1 MLENEQ
7 VGLLLLLLLLLAAG
21 CCWRRRCSR
30 LLRAMAGRA
39 WVRVAGAV
47 AVGVAL
53 GAGGARARPLNV
65 GFLVPMSDGV
75 SGQTSCDDDLLLH
88 AGYCQWYGTAAK
100 PAGELALTTTG
111 LLAVEHFNAR
121 NGKYVKEL
129 AALGDCSVQ
138 MTTAVEDD
146 GSDASLSVRN
156 MFKMID
162 SGVPPDVVIGTDTSS
177 SSRATAVVSG
187 VFGIP
192 QLSYWATSS
201 TLDNKVDYPLFMR
214 SIPTDDALAFSVC
227 KYWVSKG
234 YKFAS
239 VVYVNDNYGEA
250 WQAAVVKQCAKMGM
264 KQVLTMPFSD
274 GTLEEVDA
282 QMKTLAASIKATGI
296 NVVLLVLV
304 DLGFSSYFKAAYELN
319 MTGAGTSL
327 MVSGGTTSDFANLG
341 AKYYAHATGTLYAAS
356 TGGVAS
362 NPTFKAFMDDWP
374 AVNRTAI
381 NARMPAHWQLQADFF
396 QNVPADKMEI
406 TDAGVFAYDNV
417 ILTGLFACAK
427 FPDGNFSAD
436 FGQQLFDARQEIT
449 FNGLSGRVVINEVGN
464 RAPETANYV
473 LNNLM
478 VDDAGVFSLQ
488 SAGVYNTTREAW
500 VIVEGGE
507 LLNGNSRA
515 PIASMT
521 LPLHDRRLPGNV
533 KSACYVLFAINMC
546 VGAAF
551 VSWALINH
559 KHAVV
564 RASQTKFLI
573 IIGLGCMLSSSAII
587 PITID
592 DTGQTE
598 TDYDWDKQVA
608 LDGNAIDLAANLGC
622 RLSVWLYCTGF
633 VLVYS
638 SLGAK
643 IWRVRVI
650 FSNTKLRK
658 VSISNNLLFS
668 MIATALII
676 DWSLIGV
683 WTAHTGDQ
691 KLAFRRTVLSRDR
704 FENPLTSAGA
714 CYSSVSTTFILLL
727 AAFHLSLLLIGSI
740 VAYQARNVSTSFN
753 EGKYVAVAMASNL
766 QVLALAIPVLVIAGD
781 NPASST
787 FLRSGV
793 IFLSDLTCMCVIFIP
808 KIVAWKAGATSSGDS
823 SATSAATVVPSSGGS
838 SVEKS

>member
-1 MLENEQ
+1 M
-7 VGLLLLLLLLLAAG
+7 
-21 CCWRRRCSR
+21 
-30 LLRAMAGRA
+30 RAVTRA
-39 WVRVAGAV
+39 AGAV
-47 AVGVAL
+47 ALGVVL
-53 GAGGARARPLNV
+53 GAGDARARPLKV
-65 GFLVPMSDGV
+65 GFLIPISDGV
-75 SGQTSCDDDLLLH
+75 SGQTSCSADQMFH
-88 AGYCQWYGTAAK
+88 AGYCQWYGTAEA
-100 PAGELALTTTG
+100 PAGELALATTG

-129 AALGDCSVQ
+129 GALGGCSVQ
-138 MTTAVEDD
+138 MTTTVEDD

-156 MFKMID
+156 LFKMID
-162 SGVPPDVVIGTDTSS
+162 TDIPDVVIGTDTSS

-201 TLDNKVDYPLFMR
+201 TLDNKADYPLFMR

-239 VVYVNDNYGEA
+239 VVYVNDNFGEA

-274 GTLEEVDA
+274 GTLEEVDE

-296 NVVLLVLV
+296 NVVLLVIV
-304 DLGFSSYFKAAYELN
+304 DLGLSSYFKAAFELG
-319 MTGAGTSL
+319 MTGSGTSL
-327 MVSGGTTSDFANLG
+327 MVSGGTSSDYANLEP
-341 AKYYAHATGTLYAAS
+341 KHLPHLTGTLYAAS
-356 TGGVAS
+356 TGGVAT
-362 NPTFKAFMDDWP
+362 NPVFKAFMDDWP
-374 AVNRTAI
+374 TVNRTAV
-381 NARMPAHWQLQADFF
+381 NARMPAHWQLPVSFF

-417 ILTGLFACAK
+417 IFAGLFACAN
-427 FPDGNFSAD
+427 FPDGNFPAD
-436 FGQQLFDARQEIT
+436 FGQRLFDARQQVNFT
-449 FNGLSGRVVINEVGN
+449 GLSGHVVFDEVGN

-473 LNNLM
+473 LSNL
-478 VDDAGVFSLQ
+478 VAQYNAADNSSSFSLVP
-488 SAGVYNTTREAW
+488 AGVYNTTSEAW
-500 VIVEGGE
+500 VLVADGE

-515 PIASMT
+515 PIMSMT
-521 LPLHDRRLPGNV
+521 LPLHDRRLPGSV
-533 KSACYVLFAINMC
+533 KTACYVLFAINMC
-546 VGAAF
+546 VGASFIA
-551 VSWALINH
+551 WAVINRSH
-559 KHAVV
+559 VVV

-573 IIGLGCMLSSSAII
+573 IIALGCMLSSSAII

-592 DTGQTE
+592 DTGLSE
-598 TDYDWDKQVA
+598 ALYDWNNKVA
-608 LDGNAIDLAANLGC
+608 LNGTAQDIAANLGC

-633 VLVYS
+633 VLTYS

-650 FSNTKLRK
+650 FNNAKLKK
-658 VSISNNLLFS
+658 VNISNNLLFG
-668 MIATALII
+668 MIAAALLV
-676 DWSLIGV
+676 DWTLISV
-683 WTAHTGDQ
+683 WTAQVGDD

-704 FENPLTSAGA
+704 FDNPLSSAGA

-727 AAFHLSLLLIGSI
+727 AAFHLSLLLSGSI

-793 IFLSDLTCMCVIFIP
+793 IFLSDLTCMCVIFLP
-808 KIVAWKAGATSSGDS
+808 KIIAFKTGASSGESSRGS
-823 SATSAATVVPSSGGS
+823 SAGTVVPTLVATHVGT
-838 SVEKS
+838 VKPDE